1 MKEILQLNGTDNK
14 TSDNKINTIPMCLCR
29 EKNII
34 KPKDIDNAVIYDSY
48 WFPDKTICKGIFLKS
63 TIWKS

>member
-1 MKEILQLNGTDNK
+1 M
-14 TSDNKINTIPMCLCR
+14 CR

-48 WFPDKTICKGIFLKS
+48 WFPDKTICKRIFLKVRYEKVK
-63 TIWKS
+63 TMYMKY

>member
-1 MKEILQLNGTDNK
+1 M
-14 TSDNKINTIPMCLCR
+14 CR

-63 TIWKS
+63 TI